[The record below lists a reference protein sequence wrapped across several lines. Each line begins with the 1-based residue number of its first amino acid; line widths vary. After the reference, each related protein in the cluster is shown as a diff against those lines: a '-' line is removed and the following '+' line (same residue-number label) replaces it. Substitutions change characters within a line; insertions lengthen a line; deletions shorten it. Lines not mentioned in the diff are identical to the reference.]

1 MPCLV
6 LWRNMGEPGRA
17 HPILVNLDHQTIA
30 IGKNLS
36 TERQSTI
43 GEQRR
48 TNYACQ
54 PMSVEEKLD
63 CCIDQL
69 SRAGGHEL
77 INGASDDRA
86 TADGNGKLGRKL
98 LDHGLTL

>member
-1 MPCLV
+1 
-6 LWRNMGEPGRA
+6 MGRSGVA
-17 HPILVNLDHQTIA
+17 
-30 IGKNLS
+30 
-36 TERQSTI
+36 
-43 GEQRR
+43 
-48 TNYACQ
+48 
-54 PMSVEEKLD
+54 EKLD